1 MYFFFIVS
9 TLDYHTLLSYN
20 FHIPAQSYQDK
31 WTVVKPASSTLVS
44 DTSVLK
50 LIASLNHFLICRFRV
65 FKHIISTE
73 KRYLKLSFEFK
84 LHVGLFTVLINLC
97 KPVNSLQ
104 MLKNSEGSKNRTHS
118 LPSCCLFT
126 LVVREA
132 TPMKQTMI
140 LCLDFWSNGTR
151 RFST

>member
-1 MYFFFIVS
+1 MLFF
-9 TLDYHTLLSYN
+9 YHFNIRLSY
-20 FHIPAQSYQDK
+20 FTFMWFLYP
-31 WTVVKPASSTLVS
+31 SSELSRQTNGCKTDIENRGVRRQCFE
-44 DTSVLK
+44 TF
-50 LIASLNHFLICRFRV
+50 ASLNHFLICRFRV
-65 FKHIISTE
+65 FKHILSTE
-73 KRYLKLSFEFK
+73 KRYLKLSFESE

-104 MLKNSEGSKNRTHS
+104 MLNDFEGSKNRTHS

-151 RFST
+151 RFSM